1 MEDGAIKAVYSLC
14 SGDMRRVVNML
25 QVKLFLT
32 KSLSMRKFENTI
44 SSNDVYNFTGNP
56 TPEEIK
62 NLLNIMLNEKVDVA
76 FDKISIYLKEMGVS
90 LDIVLK

>member
-1 MEDGAIKAVYSLC
+1 
-14 SGDMRRVVNML
+14 
-25 QVKLFLT
+25 
-32 KSLSMRKFENTI
+32 MRKFENTI
-44 SSNDVYNFTGNP
+44 SSEDVYNFTGNP

-76 FDKISIYLKEMGVS
+76 FEKISMYLKEMGVS